1 MTGAKLI
8 LCPTCGREIQWN
20 EQYPWR
26 PFCSERCRLVDLG
39 AWMSEARAI
48 PGDPLDETVA
58 DPEQAADANPEADP
72 PA

>member
-48 PGDPLDETVA
+48 PGDPLDATAA
-58 DPEQAADANPEADP
+58 DPEQPADANPEADP